1 MGCNP
6 YAKKSSSKHEEINF
20 SLSLVVYFAYVLYF
34 VGYAFVENAY
44 ISGLFI

>member
-34 VGYAFVENAY
+34 VGYAFVEM
-44 ISGLFI
+44 LT